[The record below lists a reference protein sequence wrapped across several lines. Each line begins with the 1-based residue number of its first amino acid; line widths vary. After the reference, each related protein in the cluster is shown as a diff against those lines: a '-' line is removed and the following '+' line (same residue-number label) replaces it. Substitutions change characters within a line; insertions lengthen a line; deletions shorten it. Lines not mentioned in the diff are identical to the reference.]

1 MLLPIII
8 IIIIFVIIVID
19 FLYYYHYYYLLL
31 SLSLLLLL
39 LLLLL
44 TLVTIFIIIIFI
56 IGIIT
61 EKASASE
68 YLFNYVLFLFFE
80 GTTTEIKVTA
90 LLCYPCHHTC
100 LFFSLINYSLFIY
113 LGVIC
118 SSYTLKIV
126 LYMYY
131 FL

>member
-8 IIIIFVIIVID
+8 ITIIFVIIID

-31 SLSLLLLL
+31 SLSLLLS

-56 IGIIT
+56 IVIIT
-61 EKASASE
+61 EKVSTSE

-90 LLCYPCHHTC
+90 HLCYPCHHTC

-118 SSYTLKIV
+118 SSYILKIV